1 MLNETFSVIFKHR
14 GPYLK
19 YIIVYTSCRVHVAEP
34 VKVHLG
40 NGLWLHSVPPPG
52 SGIILAYILNIMENY
67 NITALDQDD
76 PLMYHRL
83 VEAYKWGYAYR
94 SKLGDPF
101 DANITQVVNHVR
113 TFSRDNLMDF
123 LFFLLLLLISF
134 VITEDKK

>member
-1 MLNETFSVIFKHR
+1 M
-14 GPYLK
+14 
-19 YIIVYTSCRVHVAEP
+19 AEP

-101 DANITQVVNHVR
+101 DANITNTVNHVR